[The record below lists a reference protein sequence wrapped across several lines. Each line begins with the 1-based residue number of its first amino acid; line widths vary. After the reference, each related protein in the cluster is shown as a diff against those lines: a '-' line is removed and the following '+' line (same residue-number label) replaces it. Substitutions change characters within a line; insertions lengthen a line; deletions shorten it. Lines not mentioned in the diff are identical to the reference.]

1 MLPIICVFHTDPT
14 YTKDCR
20 VYEHTPC
27 TRLAPAT
34 HAADDLYPHHID
46 IYIYTH
52 VYIRGQLCMWA
63 EKHCICIVG
72 MVDGHFIWCQEY
84 TLGDACRPCILKPGF
99 CQYLQLAQVPR
110 SPDLAIF
117 VVQQHYNLV
126 CPLQKGDTGL
136 DTTTIP
142 LKHNFNTDWSKDNF

>member
-1 MLPIICVFHTDPT
+1 MYTEARFLPIP
-14 YTKDCR
+14 
-20 VYEHTPC
+20 
-27 TRLAPAT
+27 
-34 HAADDLYPHHID
+34 
-46 IYIYTH
+46 
-52 VYIRGQLCMWA
+52 
-63 EKHCICIVG
+63 
-72 MVDGHFIWCQEY
+72 
-84 TLGDACRPCILKPGF
+84 

-110 SPDLAIF
+110 SPDLEIF